1 MFYEDSRSNILL
13 SNIYNLEIGIGL
25 ILIGLF
31 LYSIGVMFF
40 LDRGLLAMGNVIYYF
55 RIQSQYL
62 YIDVFHYG
70 SHSFD
75 RFKEYFN
82 VFWQEIKANG

>member
-55 RIQSQYL
+55 RIRSQYL
-62 YIDVFHYG
+62 LYRCL
-70 SHSFD
+70 SLWES
-75 RFKEYFN
+75 
-82 VFWQEIKANG
+82 